1 MIIEAEKLKKLTEK
15 LRAQGDVTEDE
26 ADYIYMLRRIFIL
39 YSLSHNR
46 FAKKIVENHFM
57 DMGNQYLE
65 NMAEAF
71 KGWYETVYNLVSQN
85 RSGNFISTVVNDSHP
100 LMPYDYELGEQ
111 LTGTPKCINEIVRKM
126 SDDDATVTFEK
137 SEITSGNLLS
147 LDIVDCKAQ
156 RYGLL
161 TRLKKGNYD
170 PKDVVFLRRMA
181 EKLRDGDISADE
193 AHAIYTIFKY
203 AQSLYV
209 MKKLN
214 PTVGGDK
221 QFETLND
228 AFDAWYGAVWK
239 RVRQGAKDGN
249 FLYTVP
255 LSAYSMLK
263 AKRYIRNVL
272 KELPDYK
279 LFVPM
284 QEKDIETVS
293 FDISQKWGNEEIA
306 SDRYGAVRLNINFD
320 DLCLFSCTDRA
331 GVVLSWMRWKK
342 EDPYEYEYLSRRL
355 CRRLRL
361 INYTSRK
368 CYGIVGKLEYLAE
381 KGVLPVGMMTDS
393 LDRSCIA
400 FHEKDRDIVTRV
412 MSIPDE
418 MIEDG
423 TSVIKNAYDERA
435 LIKSIQKSIE
445 TSKSFVAVFVQSVMK
460 RREEPDDSWLEV
472 ER

>member
-39 YSLSHNR
+39 YSMSHNTSV
-46 FAKKIVENHFM
+46 KKIIENHFM
-57 DMGNQYLE
+57 NMGNLYLE
-65 NMAEAF
+65 NMAKAF

-85 RSGNFISTVVNDSHP
+85 RSGNFISTVVNNSHP

-111 LTGTPKCINEIVRKM
+111 LTGTPKDVNEIVRKM
-126 SDDDATVTFEK
+126 TDDDATVTFEK
-137 SEITSGNLLS
+137 SKITSGNLLS

-161 TRLKKGNYD
+161 TRLKKGSYNP

-181 EKLRDGDISADE
+181 EKLRDGDISPDE

-209 MKKLN
+209 MKKIRT
-214 PTVGGDK
+214 TVGGDK
-221 QFETLND
+221 QFDALND

-249 FLYTVP
+249 FLHTVP

-284 QEKDIETVS
+284 KEKAIETVS
-293 FDISQKWGNEEIA
+293 FDISPKWGNSEID
-306 SDRYGAVRLNINFD
+306 SGRYGAIRSNINFD
-320 DLCLFSCTDRA
+320 DLCLFPCSDRA
-331 GVVLSWMRWKK
+331 GVVLSWIRLKK
-342 EDPYEYEYLSRRL
+342 EEAYEYEY
-355 CRRLRL
+355 L

-368 CYGIVGKLEYLAE
+368 CCGIVGKLEYLAE

-400 FHEKDRDIVTRV
+400 FHEKDRDIVTQV

-418 MIEDG
+418 IIEDG

-460 RREEPDDSWLEV
+460 RREEPDDSWLEI

>member
-46 FAKKIVENHFM
+46 FAKKIIENHFM

-85 RSGNFISTVVNDSHP
+85 RSGNFISTVVNNSHL
-100 LMPYDYELGEQ
+100 LMPYNYELGEQ
-111 LTGTPKCINEIVRKM
+111 LTGTPKDVNEIVRKM
-126 SDDDATVTFEK
+126 TDDDATVTFEK
-137 SEITSGNLLS
+137 SKITSGNLLS

-181 EKLRDGDISADE
+181 EKLRDGDISPDE

-203 AQSLYV
+203 AQSLYA

-221 QFETLND
+221 QFDALND

-249 FLYTVP
+249 FLHTVP

-284 QEKDIETVS
+284 KEKAIETVS
-293 FDISQKWGNEEIA
+293 FDISRKWGNEEIA
-306 SDRYGAVRLNINFD
+306 SGRYGAVRSNVNFD
-320 DLCLFSCTDRA
+320 DLCLFPCSDRA

-342 EDPYEYEYLSRRL
+342 EDPYEYEYLIS
-355 CRRLRL
+355 
-361 INYTSRK
+361 YTPPK

-393 LDRSCIA
+393 LDRSYIA
-400 FHEKDRDIVTRV
+400 FHNRDRDIATLV
-412 MSIPDE
+412 MNIPDE
-418 MIEDG
+418 TIDEKIYTINKKDRQDIPLG
-423 TSVIKNAYDERA
+423 IKF
-435 LIKSIQKSIE
+435 IE
-445 TSKSFVAVFVQSVMK
+445 TSKSLVALFVE
-460 RREEPDDSWLEV
+460 RREEPDDSWLEI

>member
-46 FAKKIVENHFM
+46 FAKKIIENHFM

-85 RSGNFISTVVNDSHP
+85 RSGNFISTVVNDSHQ
-100 LMPYDYELGEQ
+100 LTPYDYELGEQ
-111 LTGTPKCINEIVRKM
+111 FTGTPKCINEIVRKM
-126 SDDDATVTFEK
+126 TDDDATVTFEK

-147 LDIVDCKAQ
+147 LDIVDYKAQ

-161 TRLKKGNYD
+161 TRLKKGSYD
-170 PKDVVFLRRMA
+170 PPKDIVFLRRMA
-181 EKLRDGDISADE
+181 EKLRDGDISPDE

-209 MKKLN
+209 MKKIRT
-214 PTVGGDK
+214 TVGGDK
-221 QFETLND
+221 QFDALND

-249 FLYTVP
+249 FLHTVP

-284 QEKDIETVS
+284 KEKAIETVS
-293 FDISQKWGNEEIA
+293 FDISRKWGNEEIA
-306 SDRYGAVRLNINFD
+306 SGRYGAVRSNVNFD
-320 DLCLFSCTDRA
+320 DLCLFPCTDKA
-331 GVVLSWMRWKK
+331 GVVLSWIRLKK
-342 EDPYEYEYLSRRL
+342 EEAYEYEY
-355 CRRLRL
+355 L

-368 CYGIVGKLEYLAE
+368 CCGIVGKLEYLAE
-381 KGVLPVGMMTDS
+381 KGVLPVGLMTDS

-418 MIEDG
+418 MIEDS

-445 TSKSFVAVFVQSVMK
+445 TSKSFVAVFIQSIAK
-460 RREEPDDSWLEV
+460 RREEPDDSWLEI

>member
-39 YSLSHNR
+39 YSLSHNTSV
-46 FAKKIVENHFM
+46 KKIIENHFM
-57 DMGNQYLE
+57 NMGNQYLE

-71 KGWYETVYNLVSQN
+71 KGWYEAVYNLVSQN
-85 RSGNFISTVVNDSHP
+85 RSGNFISTVVNNSHL

-111 LTGTPKCINEIVRKM
+111 LTGTPECIDKIVRKM

-161 TRLKKGNYD
+161 TRLKKGSYD
-170 PKDVVFLRRMA
+170 PPKDVVFLRRMA

-209 MKKLN
+209 MKKIRT
-214 PTVGGDK
+214 TVGGDK
-221 QFETLND
+221 QFDALND

-284 QEKDIETVS
+284 QEKAIETVS
-293 FDISQKWGNEEIA
+293 FDISRKWGNSEID
-306 SDRYGAVRLNINFD
+306 SDRYGAVRSNVNFD
-320 DLCLFSCTDRA
+320 DLCLFPCTDRA
-331 GVVLSWMRWKK
+331 GTVLFWIRFKNGEEYK
-342 EDPYEYEYLSRRL
+342 YEY
-355 CRRLRL
+355 L
-361 INYTSRK
+361 INYTPRK

-381 KGVLPVGMMTDS
+381 KGILPAGMTSDS
-393 LDRSCIA
+393 LDRSYIA
-400 FHEKDRDIVTRV
+400 FYEKDRDIVTQV
-412 MSIPDE
+412 MSIPDK
-418 MIEDG
+418 MIEDN
-423 TSVIKNAYDERA
+423 TSVIDNAYDSKVF
-435 LIKSIQKSIE
+435 IKSFKKSIE

-460 RREEPDDSWLEV
+460 RREEPDDCWLEI